1 MLVENFWTILLLSQE
16 NASAGNWQA
25 TVTSVIG
32 VATAILTFI
41 LSPKLVHLWKLL
53 TSRRRNTERLRR
65 QCQRLRELNIVLL
78 MEIRKH
84 DPEYVPAS
92 VSDQLDQ
99 LTKTK
104 LPNIEQLEA
113 KHDNEYRR

>member
-1 MLVENFWTILLLSQE
+1 MPVKHFSMILLQGSGSAETVSQ
-16 NASAGNWQA
+16 WQNTIQA
-25 TVTSVIG
+25 VIAVVG
-32 VATAILTFI
+32 TILTFV
-41 LSPKLVHLWKLL
+41 LSPKLIQIWKLL
-53 TSRRRNTERLRR
+53 TTRRRNTEQLRR
-65 QCQRLRELNIVLL
+65 QYQRLRELNIVLL
-78 MEIRKH
+78 MELRKH

-113 KHDNEYRR
+113 KHDNE

>member
-1 MLVENFWTILLLSQE
+1 MLAELFLTILSQ
-16 NASAGNWQA
+16 ASESETTASNWQA
-25 TVTSVIG
+25 QLTGVIG
-32 VATAILTFI
+32 VATTILTFV
-41 LSPKLVHLWKLL
+41 LSPKLLQAWRLL
-53 TSRRRNTERLRR
+53 TSRRRTIEKLRR

-78 MEIRKH
+78 MELRKH

-113 KHDNEYRR
+113 KHDNE